1 MSDWGNPSAGDKVVE
16 KKTLDMWKLM
26 LHDGYI
32 EKVSLHGRETE
43 NPCPN
48 SGVAVSAESD
58 PGVGYQTATT
68 RTAKVAGVLVL

>member
-1 MSDWGNPSAGDKVVE
+1 
-16 KKTLDMWKLM
+16 M